1 MNEEVKEELTKQFV
15 VTYKEG
21 YVSGIDCMQK
31 AITQAKEMMLE
42 RLDPEQNWLLINTLS
57 NLIKLAEGLKEDAE
71 DYPK

>member
-31 AITQAKEMMLE
+31 AITQTKEMMLE
-42 RLDPEQNWLLINTLS
+42 RLDPEQNWLVINTLS
-57 NLIKLAEGLKEDAE
+57 NLIKLAEGFKEDVE
-71 DYPK
+71 DYP